1 MTVTAPAVTPPEAV
15 PGREGVT
22 ESCTLVLFGASGDL
36 TKRMVLPAIFRL
48 ARRGLLAPDFR
59 LIGYARTK
67 LTDAEFRALMR
78 TAVGQALGQPRN

>member
-1 MTVTAPAVTPPEAV
+1 MSDAPNPLL
-15 PGREGVT
+15 EGLQVRRRPD
-22 ESCTLVLFGASGDL
+22 SCLLVIFGASGDL